1 MRTLIHRTLLG
12 LMLLMGTT
20 LLHAQEDDMPPPSDE
35 RMKEIKA
42 QKSAYLT
49 SKLSLTPEQAQ
60 HFWPIYNQFD
70 EERETIRRSMR
81 DLMKGAHKEGA
92 TMTEAQASDL
102 LEKGLAARQRELD
115 LEKLYSERFKKSI
128 GAIKTVELHKAERD
142 FNKEVLRRFR
152 ERMEERRGGGGQG
165 GQHPGGH

>member
-1 MRTLIHRTLLG
+1 MKNLIHRTLLG

-20 LLHAQEDDMPPPSDE
+20 LLHAQDDDMPPPSDE

-60 HFWPIYNQFD
+60 NFWPIYNQFD

-81 DLMKGAHKEGA
+81 DLIKDARKDRT
-92 TMTEAQASDL
+92 TMTEAQASEL
-102 LEKGLAARQRELD
+102 LEKGLAGRQRELD
-115 LEKLYSERFKKSI
+115 LEKLYSEKFKKSI

-152 ERMEERRGGGGQG
+152 ERMEERRGGGGQD
-165 GQHPGGH
+165 GHRPMRR